1 MTDRTEIFASS
12 TLTALQY
19 TLSVF
24 MFWDYCFLNIL
35 IMLPV
40 LTGSCSSRV
49 EEPCKQGTVTRGN
62 IEKERQYEK
71 THPSLKG
78 ISRKIVTRELVYYIL
93 LGTPRSVQKC
103 LWSNLTADFL
113 GDNHLFLICDQMT
126 HQILQLMGYLDS
138 W

>member
-1 MTDRTEIFASS
+1 MLGVMGGARVYASLVILVS
-12 TLTALQY
+12 ALGPNFGLGLGLVPGLDNC
-19 TLSVF
+19 TS
-24 MFWDYCFLNIL
+24 I
-35 IMLPV
+35 
-40 LTGSCSSRV
+40 S
-49 EEPCKQGTVTRGN
+49 
-62 IEKERQYEK
+62 
-71 THPSLKG
+71 HPSLKG

>member
-1 MTDRTEIFASS
+1 MDRETKPYNRS
-12 TLTALQY
+12 
-19 TLSVF
+19 LSESYKVG
-24 MFWDYCFLNIL
+24 DE
-35 IMLPV
+35 
-40 LTGSCSSRV
+40 R
-49 EEPCKQGTVTRGN
+49 TV
-62 IEKERQYEK
+62 IKI